1 MLYVRG
7 HPNDYDRW
15 EHDYGCTGWG
25 GAEMWSYFRKAEN
38 NESLTG
44 PHHGNAGKLA
54 VSDNR
59 YRHPLTQAFIR
70 AGQQMGWEYRNDY
83 NDGRQDGVGYYQ
95 TTTFNGERGSSA
107 ARYIRPLIGHPNLDL
122 QVNAH
127 VVRIEIEQGRATGV
141 TYRKN
146 GQLITAH
153 VRGEVILS
161 AGAIGSPRSCNSRV
175 WALRMCWRR
184 LGSIRR
190 SICQ

>member
-1 MLYVRG
+1 MVPVPQGRVLGGSSSVNGMLYVRG

-15 EHDYGCTGWG
+15 SMIMAALA
-25 GAEMWSYFRKAEN
+25 GAAQRCGRIFARPKTMN
-38 NESLTG
+38 PLTG

-127 VVRIEIEQGRATGV
+127 VVRIEIEQGR
-141 TYRKN
+141 
-146 GQLITAH
+146 
-153 VRGEVILS
+153 
-161 AGAIGSPRSCNSRV
+161 
-175 WALRMCWRR
+175 LRA
-184 LGSIRR
+184 
-190 SICQ
+190 